1 MTAPAP
7 PPRKPDKPGE
17 PDKDARA
24 RSRAAL
30 SSLPRVDRVAAHPS
44 LASARRRLGAQALTQ
59 MARLAV
65 DAARSKVLAGEPCP
79 SLDEVAALV
88 DAQARASLGARARP
102 VINATGVILHTNLGR
117 APLSQAAVDALA
129 RSAGHYTSIEMDV
142 ATGKRGARGAFAEEA
157 LARLVGAEAALVVNN
172 NAAAVML
179 ALSALAHGRKVL
191 VSRGELV
198 EIGGGFRVPD
208 VLARSGAEIVA
219 GGTTNK
225 PRLDDYA
232 RELGRGSCPGAL
244 RAPGQLPSG
253 RLRRA
258 VRGRRARAPRAR
270 ARRPRPPRPR
280 RRRGSSTCR
289 PTRLR
294 GEPSVQESVRA
305 GFDLVCF
312 STDKA
317 LGGPQGGAL
326 AGTAAA
332 VERARRDPLARALR
346 LGRLPL
352 VALEATLASYLEGDL
367 DALPTLA
374 AIRAPVDAVRTRA
387 AAWLADLTARG
398 APIDRVDIAD
408 LEVAVGGGTLAEEPL
423 PSAGLAIT
431 TPDPDAL
438 ARALRTGDTPVFV
451 RIHTQKV
458 LVDARTVLPGE
469 DAARCSSRPHPR
481 AHRLDLTGRAP
492 SRSTRAALAVA
503 SPRLDAT
510 LDRTGPR
517 LRREPPPAEHTPH
530 RNKTTVRCAAP

>member
-157 LARLVGAEAALVVNN
+157 LARLSGAEAALVVNN

-232 RELGRGSCPGAL
+232 RELGRGIAL
-244 RAPGQLPSG
+244 VLSV
-253 RLRRA
+253 RRA
-258 VRGRRARAPRAR
+258 TSVRSASSSSARAPCSCASRTGTAPSPSTTSAAAR
-270 ARRPRPPRPR
+270 
-280 RRRGSSTCR
+280 SSTCR

-294 GEPSVQESVRA
+294 GRPSVQESVRA

-312 STDKA
+312 QHRPRRSA
-317 LGGPQGGAL
+317 GRRGAL
-326 AGTAAA
+326 ASTAPPSSARAGTRSRAAPPPRPAPARRAGGDPRELPRGRSRRAPSPPSARPSTACARAPPPGSPTSPRAAPRSTASTSPISRSPSAAA
-332 VERARRDPLARALR
+332 APSRRRSPPRASPSPPRSRRPR
-346 LGRLPL
+346 P
-352 VALEATLASYLEGDL
+352 
-367 DALPTLA
+367 
-374 AIRAPVDAVRTRA
+374 RAPHRRHACIR
-387 AAWLADLTARG
+387 
-398 APIDRVDIAD
+398 
-408 LEVAVGGGTLAEEPL
+408 
-423 PSAGLAIT
+423 SYSY
-431 TPDPDAL
+431 
-438 ARALRTGDTPVFV
+438 
-451 RIHTQKV
+451 QKV
-458 LVDARTVLPGE
+458 LDARTVLPGE
-469 DAARCSSRPHPR
+469 DAARLLVSPSPARSPPRPQAAPPR
-481 AHRLDLTGRAP
+481 ARREPPLLSRHLAVDATARSHRP
-492 SRSTRAALAVA
+492 PPSTRAAARGTYA
-503 SPRLDAT
+503 TPEQRPPSDA
-510 LDRTGPR
+510 
-517 LRREPPPAEHTPH
+517 
-530 RNKTTVRCAAP
+530 AAP